1 MAHFLVTGGAGF
13 IGSHLVETLVKQGHR
28 IRVLDNFSTGDE
40 ANIREFINDI
50 ELIEGDIRDQKTV
63 DQAIKGVDYVLHQ
76 AALGSVIRSVQDPM
90 ESHAV
95 NVNGTLNLLI
105 AAKEKGIKRFVFAS
119 SSSIYGNTPTLP
131 KKENMRPQPISPYGA
146 SKLAAESYA
155 ISFYAV
161 YKVPV
166 VCLRYFNVFGPRQNA
181 QSEYAAVIPK
191 FIKAFMQSAR
201 PIIHGDGR
209 QTRDFTYVENVVN
222 ANLLACTSS
231 LAPGHVFNIAC
242 GQRHSL
248 LELFD
253 HLKAIFQSNLTPLH
267 TDPRPGDV
275 RDSLAAIDLAR
286 EILGYK
292 VNISFEEGLKK
303 TVEAYIKEKSAFS
316 PEIAVSK
323 N

>member
-1 MAHFLVTGGAGF
+1 MLHFLVTGGAGF

-28 IRVLDNFSTGDE
+28 VRVLDNFSTGDE
-40 ANIREFINDI
+40 ANIREFLNDI

-63 DQAIKGVDYVLHQ
+63 DQAVSGVDYILHQ

-105 AAKEKGIKRFVFAS
+105 AAKEKGVKRFVFAS
-119 SSSIYGNTPTLP
+119 SSSVYGNTPTLP

-146 SKLAAESYA
+146 SKLAAECYA
-155 ISFYAV
+155 ISFYVV
-161 YKVPV
+161 YKLPV

-181 QSEYAAVIPK
+181 QSQYAAVIPK
-191 FIKAFMQSAR
+191 FIRAFMQNDR
-201 PIIHGDGR
+201 PIIHGDGK

-248 LELFD
+248 LELFG
-253 HLKAIFQSNLTPLH
+253 HLKTIFQRDVSPMH

-275 RDSLAAIDLAR
+275 RDSLAAIDLAS
-286 EILGYK
+286 EILGYR
-292 VNISFEEGLKK
+292 VNISFGEGLKK
-303 TVEAYIKEKSAFS
+303 TVEAYVQDQSAIPS
-316 PEIAVSK
+316 ETAVS
-323 N
+323 